1 MNKSVL
7 PAADSEAGSAGSK
20 SAFVA
25 IVGPPNVG
33 KSTLLNSY
41 LGMHLS
47 AVSRRPQTT
56 SRNVLGIL
64 TAPEGQLVFLDT
76 PGLIKRKGAVYEF
89 MQREIFSALS
99 DADLVLLMVEPR
111 YEPDDELASFIRSID
126 KPVVLTVNK
135 VDLVKDKLNLLP
147 LIDRYRNL
155 GLDEVYPI
163 SALAGDGLGELLAGL
178 FKAAPQ
184 GEPYYPE
191 EEVTTY
197 PMRFFAAE
205 AIRESLFELYGE
217 EIPYSVF
224 VEIEEYKEH
233 DGRKDLIRATLYV
246 ERDSQR
252 PIILGRGG
260 EAIKRLGTRA
270 RKKIEALSGRAVYL
284 ELHVKVAKNWRKDPS
299 FVRRATKPP
308 QSYLPDP

>member
-1 MNKSVL
+1 
-7 PAADSEAGSAGSK
+7 
-20 SAFVA
+20 VA

-33 KSTLLNSY
+33 KSTLLNAY

-64 TAPEGQLVFLDT
+64 TAPQGQLVFLDT
-76 PGLIKRKGAVYEF
+76 PGLLQRKGAVYEF
-89 MQREIFSALS
+89 MQTQIKSALG

-111 YEPDDELASFIRSID
+111 YAPDDELASFIKSID
-126 KPVVLTVNK
+126 KPVLLAINK
-135 VDLVKDKLNLLP
+135 IDLVKDKLILLP
-147 LIDRYRNL
+147 LIDRYL
-155 GLDEVYPI
+155 SLELDEVYPI
-163 SALAGDGLGELLAGL
+163 SALKGEGLSELLKGL
-178 FKAAPQ
+178 FKAAPE

-191 EEVTTY
+191 AEITIY

-224 VEIEEYKEH
+224 VEIAEYREKE
-233 DGRKDLIRATLYV
+233 GRKDLINAVLYV
-246 ERDSQR
+246 ERESQK

-260 EAIKRLGTRA
+260 EAAKRLGTRA
-270 RKKIEALSGRAVYL
+270 RKKIELLSGRSVFL
-284 ELHVKVAKNWRKDPS
+284 ELRVKVAKNWRRDPS
-299 FVRRATKPP
+299 FIRRATKPP
-308 QSYLPDP
+308 EGYLSEW

>member
-1 MNKSVL
+1 
-7 PAADSEAGSAGSK
+7 
-20 SAFVA
+20 VA

-33 KSTLLNSY
+33 KSTLLNAY
-41 LGMHLS
+41 LGVHLS

-64 TAPEGQLVFLDT
+64 TAPQGQLVFLDT
-76 PGLIKRKGAVYEF
+76 PGLLQRKGAVYEF
-89 MQREIFSALS
+89 MQTQIKSALG
-99 DADLVLLMVEPR
+99 DADLALLMVEPR
-111 YEPDDELASFIRSID
+111 YAPDDELASFIKSID
-126 KPVVLTVNK
+126 KPVLLAINK
-135 VDLVKDKLNLLP
+135 IDLIKDKLTLLP
-147 LIDRYRNL
+147 LIDRYL
-155 GLDEVYPI
+155 SLELDEVYPI
-163 SALAGDGLGELLAGL
+163 SALKGKGLSELLKGL
-178 FKAAPQ
+178 FKAAPE

-191 EEVTTY
+191 AEITIY

-224 VEIEEYKEH
+224 VEIAEYREKE
-233 DGRKDLIRATLYV
+233 GRKDLINAVLYV
-246 ERDSQR
+246 ERESQK

-260 EAIKRLGTRA
+260 EAVKRLGTRA
-270 RKKIEALSGRAVYL
+270 RKKIELLSDRSVFL
-284 ELHVKVAKNWRKDPS
+284 ELRVKVAKNWRRDPS

>member
-1 MNKSVL
+1 MNESG
-7 PAADSEAGSAGSK
+7 ESAGENHTDSAGRK

-33 KSTLLNSY
+33 KSTLMNAY

-64 TAPEGQLVFLDT
+64 TAPQGQLVFLDT
-76 PGLIKRKGAVYEF
+76 PGLLQRKGAVYEF
-89 MQREIFSALS
+89 MQSQISSALG
-99 DADLVLLMVEPR
+99 DADLVLLMIEPR
-111 YEPDDELASFIRSID
+111 YAPDDELASFIKSID
-126 KPVVLTVNK
+126 KPVLLAINK
-135 VDLVKDKLNLLP
+135 IDLIKDKLALLP
-147 LIDRYRNL
+147 LIDRCRD
-155 GLDEVYPI
+155 LDLDDVYPI
-163 SALAGDGLGELLAGL
+163 SALTGDGLSELLKGL
-178 FKAAPQ
+178 LELAPR

-191 EEVTTY
+191 EETTTY

-224 VEIEEYKEH
+224 VEIDEYKEQE
-233 DGRKDLIRATLYV
+233 GRKDVIRALLYV
-246 ERDSQR
+246 ERESQK

-260 EAIKRLGTRA
+260 SSIKRLGTRA
-270 RKKIEALSGRAVYL
+270 RRKIEALSARSVFL
-284 ELHVKVAKNWRKDPS
+284 ELRVKVARNWRKDPS

-308 QSYLPDP
+308 EAFLPK

>member
-1 MNKSVL
+1 LTKS
-7 PAADSEAGSAGSK
+7 G
-20 SAFVA
+20 FVA

-33 KSTLLNSY
+33 KSTLLNAY
-41 LGMHLS
+41 LGTHLS

-64 TAPEGQLVFLDT
+64 TAPQGQFVFLDT
-76 PGLIKRKGAVYEF
+76 PGLIQRKGAVYEF
-89 MQREIFSALS
+89 MRGQIKSALG

-111 YEPDDELASFIRSID
+111 YKPDDELASFIKSID
-126 KPVVLTVNK
+126 KPVLLVINK
-135 VDLVKDKLNLLP
+135 IDLIKDKLTLLP
-147 LIDRYRNL
+147 LIDRYLSL

-163 SALAGDGLGELLAGL
+163 SALKGEGLSELLKGL
-178 FKAAPQ
+178 FKAAPR

-191 EEVTTY
+191 AEITIY

-224 VEIEEYKEH
+224 VEITEYKEQE
-233 DGRKDLIRATLYV
+233 GRKDLIQAILYV
-246 ERDSQR
+246 ERESQK

-260 EAIKRLGTRA
+260 EAIKRMGTRA
-270 RKKIEALSGRAVYL
+270 RKKIEALSGRSVFL
-284 ELHVKVAKNWRKDPS
+284 ELRVKLAKNWRRDPS

-308 QSYLPDP
+308 QEYLPDQ